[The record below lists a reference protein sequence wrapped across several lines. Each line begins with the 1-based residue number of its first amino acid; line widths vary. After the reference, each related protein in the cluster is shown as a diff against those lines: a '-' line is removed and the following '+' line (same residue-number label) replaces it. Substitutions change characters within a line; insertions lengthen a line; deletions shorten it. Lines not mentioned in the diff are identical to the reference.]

1 MTFPNLRSLFKK
13 LTAIIPFWA
22 ILIGLLFILVG
33 LLIDTKGFIVNL
45 LAGAIE
51 IISTVT
57 IINWLLL
64 RQKRK
69 EWELVRSS
77 IIKAL
82 NNHLLNIA
90 SEFMMNFH
98 ATKNYELMAYVA
110 DVGKGYTSPCKEAV
124 DGLDGIVATM
134 KKNPKPNDAQEQ
146 AETVHKIIKWDIDQI
161 RSAIIPRILAMGT
174 DELELIKILS
184 DFDNADREWV
194 NQYIMDKEISAG
206 EQYEA
211 AIDFIGKLADVY
223 KYLTEHA

>member
-1 MTFPNLRSLFKK
+1 MTFSNLRSLFKK

-69 EWELVRSS
+69 EWVLVRLS

-98 ATKNYELMAYVA
+98 ATKNYELMAYVT
-110 DVGKGYTSPCKEAV
+110 DVGKGYESPCKETV
-124 DGLDGIVATM
+124 DGLDGIVAAM

-146 AETVHKIIKWDIDQI
+146 AEMVHKIIKWDVDQI

-174 DELELIKILS
+174 NELELIKVLS

-194 NQYIMDKEISAG
+194 NQYIMDKEVSAG

-211 AIDFIGKLADVY
+211 AIDFIEKLADVY
-223 KYLTEHA
+223 KYLTEHP